1 MKRSFLS
8 FSSVPSIPI
17 FSIAPRSSFL
27 RTRIPTTAWILKTR
41 CHSISRR
48 FGVSCSLGVDGG
60 LLTDSATPLVQSVA
74 SLVPSITFFI
84 GLVLLGQQLLA
95 PEQNQRIESRD
106 VCPRCHGT
114 GFEPCLCTRWSD
126 GDVGCPS
133 CHHTG
138 WMKCK
143 ACGGGGKAVPLSVY
157 ITKEDSSPTSQRY

>member
-1 MKRSFLS
+1 MQRSFVS
-8 FSSVPSIPI
+8 FASVSPIPI
-17 FSIAPRSSFL
+17 FSIAPRSSLL
-27 RTRIPTTAWILKTR
+27 RTRIPTTVRILKTR
-41 CHSISRR
+41 YHSISRR
-48 FGVSCSLGVDGG
+48 FGVTCSLGVESGV
-60 LLTDSATPLVQSVA
+60 LTDSATPIVQSIA
-74 SLVPSITFFI
+74 SLVPSITVFI

-95 PEQNQRIESRD
+95 PEQNQGIENRD

-133 CHHTG
+133 CHQTG

-157 ITKEDSSPTSQRY
+157 ITNEDSTTNSQRY